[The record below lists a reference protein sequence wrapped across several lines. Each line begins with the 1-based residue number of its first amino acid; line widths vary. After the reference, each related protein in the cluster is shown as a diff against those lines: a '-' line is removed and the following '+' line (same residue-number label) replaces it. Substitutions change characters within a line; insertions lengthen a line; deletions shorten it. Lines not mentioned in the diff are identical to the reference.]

1 MMACFWAC
9 EQSGAWKKQP
19 AVNSD
24 SIKDVDELPPWQM
37 WKCDHVSDEVFQTWE
52 AVSSFS
58 GPKFGLPFLAE
69 FQLNTRQ
76 KSNKSFI
83 LKVARG
89 GAELNWK

>member
-1 MMACFWAC
+1 M
-9 EQSGAWKKQP
+9 
-19 AVNSD
+19 NSFLD
-24 SIKDVDELPPWQM
+24 
-37 WKCDHVSDEVFQTWE
+37 KCDHVSDEVFQTWE

-58 GPKFGLPFLAE
+58 RPKFGLPYLAE

-89 GAELNWK
+89 GAELN